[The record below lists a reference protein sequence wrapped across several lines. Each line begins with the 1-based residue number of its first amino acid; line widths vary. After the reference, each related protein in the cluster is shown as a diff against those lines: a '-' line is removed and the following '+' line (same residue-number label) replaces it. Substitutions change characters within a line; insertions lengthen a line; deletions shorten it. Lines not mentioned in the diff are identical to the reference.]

1 MQLFSLRISVA
12 NRRHSIFMFRR
23 DGSCSR
29 RQMAALKVII
39 PMPRHQAKTLWG
51 NCQPLAVGTHPRLIA
66 LPAVGFVA
74 ICLIVGCSDRSG
86 RLLPP
91 KIDADAAV
99 EALIADYDT
108 NKNAVIDGTEFDRI
122 PAIKSAISK
131 YDSNGDTQV
140 TADEI
145 RARIES
151 WQIVPMAT
159 MPISCTVRLNRRP
172 LPGATVVLEPE
183 APFAG
188 SLKSASGTTD
198 KGGFAQLSIEFEDQP
213 DRIVN
218 GVQCGLYRV
227 RITAP
232 LGGGREL
239 PAKYN
244 TSTQLGLEVAPDAA
258 FMRSGLRFD
267 L

>member
-1 MQLFSLRISVA
+1 
-12 NRRHSIFMFRR
+12 
-23 DGSCSR
+23 
-29 RQMAALKVII
+29 MAAAKVRIQ
-39 PMPRHQAKTLWG
+39 MPRHQAITEWV
-51 NCQPLAVGTHPRLIA
+51 NCQSLAVGTQPQLISF
-66 LPAVGFVA
+66 PAVGFIA
-74 ICLIVGCSDRSG
+74 ICLIVGCSGRSG

-91 KIDADAAV
+91 KIDADAAA

-108 NKNAVIDGTEFDRI
+108 NKNAALDGTEIDRI

-131 YDSNGDTQV
+131 YDSNDDKQV

-145 RARIES
+145 RARIKS
-151 WQIVPMAT
+151 WQIVPVAT

-172 LPGATVVLEPE
+172 LSGATVILEPE

-188 SLKSASGTTD
+188 SLKPASGKTD
-198 KGGFAQLSIEFEDQP
+198 KGGFAQLSIEFKDQP

-218 GVQCGLYRV
+218 GVQCGLYKV